1 MSFDFFATNNSDYKP
16 QLESINNINSHIAK
30 LKKQEP
36 PLKNEIAEQENKL
49 KKLWN
54 QIACT
59 SQFRYSQ
66 WKALSA
72 YYFEE
77 EKNKKSNINTP
88 VLKRYIK
95 SGSAKIK
102 IDIEYCQSNTLLE
115 MFETPKINKLDIFPP
130 YSFFLTFAFTLAKPF
145 ISRDDE
151 VFYICENP
159 VKKDKIFKV
168 PMISGSAWKGSLRW
182 SAGKQ
187 LEIDK
192 DISRKL
198 KKRMRLLRLF
208 GHENE
213 SEKLYYDLLMPD
225 QQENF
230 RKAVL
235 NETNK
240 EGLRKGR
247 LNFYST
253 FFDSIRL
260 EVINPHSRK
269 TKAGTLPIYIE
280 SAPEGTIGIF
290 SLLYVPFDLMG
301 RAETEIRAQAADDL
315 CMVAQGLND
324 MFTLYGF
331 GAKTSSGYGVAEEM
345 LRDNGRLLVKAKDPA
360 EKTKIEI
367 PVEPKEPEIVH
378 KFRESYPDEDFSENI
393 NAWLQAHNTSSK
405 QKRKNYREAKQAYQD
420 YLKLKEKYQ
429 TEKKNAESKPVK
441 LTTDRMFKSFP
452 ELIEKVSDLAS
463 CWRQSNE

>member
-1 MSFDFFATNNSDYKP
+1 MSFDFFAANNSDYRP
-16 QLESINNINSHIAK
+16 LLESIDNINSHIAE

-36 PLKNEIAEQENKL
+36 PLKNEIAEQKKKL
-49 KKLWN
+49 KKHWN
-54 QIACT
+54 QIACA

-72 YYFEE
+72 CYFEG
-77 EKNKKSNINTP
+77 KNNIDTL
-88 VLKRYIK
+88 VLKRYTK
-95 SGSAKIK
+95 SGNAKLK
-102 IDIEYCQSNTLLE
+102 IDIEHCQSNALGE
-115 MFETPKINKLDIFPP
+115 MFNTPKINKLDIFPP
-130 YSFFLTFAFTLAKPF
+130 YSFFLTFAFTLVKPF

-168 PMISGSAWKGSLRW
+168 PMMSGSSWKGSMRW

-187 LEIDK
+187 LEIDN
-192 DISRKL
+192 DISRKF
-198 KKRMRLLRLF
+198 KKRMQLLRLF

-225 QQENF
+225 QQKKF

-260 EVINPHSRK
+260 EVINPHNRK

-280 SAPEGTIGIF
+280 SVPEETIGIF

-301 RAETEIRAQAADDL
+301 RQETEIRAHAANDL
-315 CMVAQGLND
+315 HMVAQGLND
-324 MFTLYGF
+324 MFTIYGF
-331 GAKTSSGYGVAEEM
+331 GAKTSSGYGVAEET
-345 LRDNGRLLVKAKDPA
+345 LRDNGRLSVNATDPA
-360 EKTKIEI
+360 EKERVKI

-378 KFRESYPDEDFSENI
+378 NFRESYPDEDFSENI

-405 QKRKNYREAKQAYQD
+405 QKRKYYREAKQAYQD

-429 TEKKNAESKPVK
+429 TEKKNAEAEPVK
-441 LTTDRMFKSFP
+441 LTTDRTFNSFP

>member
-1 MSFDFFATNNSDYKP
+1 MGFDFFAANNSDYRP
-16 QLESINNINSHIAK
+16 QLESINNINSDITE
-30 LKKQEP
+30 LKKHKLP
-36 PLKNEIAEQENKL
+36 FKNEIAEQ

-54 QIACT
+54 QIVCT

-72 YYFEE
+72 CYFE
-77 EKNKKSNINTP
+77 EKNKKSKIDAD
-88 VLKRYIK
+88 VLKRYTEL
-95 SGSAKIK
+95 GSAKIK

-115 MFETPKINKLDIFPP
+115 MFKAPKINKLDIFPP

-168 PMISGSAWKGSLRW
+168 PMISGSSWKGNMRW
-182 SAGKQ
+182 SVGKQ
-187 LEIDK
+187 LEIDN

-198 KKRMRLLRLF
+198 KKRMWLLRLF
-208 GHENE
+208 GNENE
-213 SEKLYYDLLMPD
+213 SEKIY
-225 QQENF
+225 
-230 RKAVL
+230 KAVL

-240 EGLRKGR
+240 KGLRKGR

-260 EVINPHSRK
+260 EVINPHNRK

-280 SAPEGTIGIF
+280 SVPEGTKGIF

-301 RAETEIRAQAADDL
+301 RPEIEIRAQAANDL

-331 GAKTSSGYGVAEEM
+331 GAKTNSGYGVAEETF
-345 LRDNGRLLVKAKDPA
+345 RDDGRLSVKANDLS
-360 EKTKIEI
+360 EKAKIEM
-367 PVEPKEPEIVH
+367 PVKPKEPKIVQ
-378 KFRESYPDEDFSENI
+378 KFRKSYSDEDFSKNI
-393 NAWLQAHNTSSK
+393 NAWAQAHNTSSK
-405 QKRKNYREAKQAYQD
+405 KKCKKYREAKQAYQG
-420 YLKLKEKYQ
+420 YLKLIERYQ
-429 TEKKNAESKPVK
+429 TEKKNAETEPVQ
-441 LTTDRMFKSFP
+441 LTTDRTFISFP

-463 CWRQSNE
+463 CWRQSDE

>member
-1 MSFDFFATNNSDYKP
+1 MGFDFFAANNSDYRP
-16 QLESINNINSHIAK
+16 QLESINNINSDITE
-30 LKKQEP
+30 LKKQELP
-36 PLKNEIAEQENKL
+36 FKNEIAEQ

-72 YYFEE
+72 CYFE
-77 EKNKKSNINTP
+77 EKNKKSNIDAD
-88 VLKRYIK
+88 VLKRYTEL
-95 SGSAKIK
+95 GSAKIK
-102 IDIEYCQSNTLLE
+102 IEYCQSNTLLE
-115 MFETPKINKLDIFPP
+115 MFEAPKINKLDIFPP

-151 VFYICENP
+151 VFYICKNP

-168 PMISGSAWKGSLRW
+168 PMISGSSWKGNMRW
-182 SAGKQ
+182 SVGKQ
-187 LEIDK
+187 LEIDN
-192 DISRKL
+192 DIGRKL
-198 KKRMRLLRLF
+198 KKRMQLLRLF
-208 GHENE
+208 GNENE
-213 SEKLYYDLLMPD
+213 SEKIY
-225 QQENF
+225 
-230 RKAVL
+230 KAVL

-260 EVINPHSRK
+260 EVINPHNRK

-280 SAPEGTIGIF
+280 SVPEGTKGIF

-301 RAETEIRAQAADDL
+301 RPETEIRAQAANDL
-315 CMVAQGLND
+315 RMVAQGLND

-331 GAKTSSGYGVAEEM
+331 GAKTSSGYGVAEET
-345 LRDNGRLLVKAKDPA
+345 LSDNGRLSVNAKDPA
-360 EKTKIEI
+360 EKAKIEM

-378 KFRESYPDEDFSENI
+378 KFRESYPDEDFSKNI
-393 NAWLQAHNTSSK
+393 NTWLQAHNTSSK
-405 QKRKNYREAKQAYQD
+405 QKRKEYREAKQAYQD
-420 YLKLKEKYQ
+420 YLKLKEKYL
-429 TEKKNAESKPVK
+429 TEKKNVEDEPVK
-441 LTTDRMFKSFP
+441 LTTDRTFTSFP